1 MESFTPISSFLGGA
15 LIGSSS
21 ALLLALNGKIAGIS
35 GIAGGLVDGAR
46 DRQWRFAFV
55 LGLVLTGLLASAL
68 APGQMAVT
76 IHRSTPVLIVAGL
89 LVGLGTRI
97 GSGCTSG
104 HGVCG
109 LSRLSFR
116 SLIATL
122 TFMATAGITV
132 YIFNHVV
139 GG

>member
-55 LGLVLTGLLASAL
+55 LGLVLRN
-68 APGQMAVT
+68 MK
-76 IHRSTPVLIVAGL
+76 
-89 LVGLGTRI
+89 
-97 GSGCTSG
+97 
-104 HGVCG
+104 
-109 LSRLSFR
+109 
-116 SLIATL
+116 ATL
-122 TFMATAGITV
+122 LFSLVAIPFLALYWLV
-132 YIFNHVV
+132 KLS
-139 GG
+139 